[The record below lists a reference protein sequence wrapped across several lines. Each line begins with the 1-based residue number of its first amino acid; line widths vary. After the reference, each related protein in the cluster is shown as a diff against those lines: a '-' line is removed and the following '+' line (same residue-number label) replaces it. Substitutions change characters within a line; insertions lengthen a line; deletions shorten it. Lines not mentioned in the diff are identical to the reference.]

1 MLRRCLPALALLIPA
16 LSSPVHAQPVD
27 PALHQELEYRLIG
40 PFRASR
46 TVGGV
51 GVPSQ
56 PGIFYGLFVGSS
68 G

>member
-1 MLRRCLPALALLIPA
+1 MKSLTGFLTVFGASAA
-16 LSSPVHAQPVD
+16 GAPVD
-27 PALHQELEYRLIG
+27 PSLIQDLRYRLIG

-56 PGIFYGLFVGSS
+56 PSAS
-68 G
+68 TPA

>member
-1 MLRRCLPALALLIPA
+1 MRSRYFASLLLVAVGTVVISAQRDQTQTLDPSLYHELR
-16 LSSPVHAQPVD
+16 
-27 PALHQELEYRLIG
+27 YRLIG

-56 PGIFYGLFVGSS
+56 PGVFLWA
-68 G
+68 